1 MVKLLALVA
10 TLVAATPPAAAAA
23 PRAATPS
30 SKAPSSKAPP
40 ARAQP
45 APLTDLEKEACASE
59 LDVLEK
65 RSKFFQAQGLST
77 AEVGRRNELAQ
88 ATLDECLAGHR
99 VRRAAELEKL
109 TDMKELDRRVG
120 PEASD
125 AVRAEAWKQIR
136 RERLAGKPRSK
147 LTAEEK
153 AELAAGATAEVA
165 ETHAT
170 LDTHHARDPAF
181 MRMVHS
187 ALACYHGVRRD
198 RLGDQL
204 AAEQARIKKGDG
216 DRQKVYALQSQLKQ
230 SNDVLA
236 RSRDAARQWKAG
248 LRKCTEEQVAILTRC
263 LAVQF
268 EDRPPEPAC
277 DSEEIQQYV
286 RFIK

>member
-1 MVKLLALVA
+1 MGKLLALVA
-10 TLVAATPPAAAAA
+10 MLAAALPPATGAAPKPAAAPKAAA
-23 PRAATPS
+23 PS
-30 SKAPSSKAPP
+30 GK
-40 ARAQP
+40 AQP
-45 APLTDLEKEACASE
+45 APLTDLEKEACANE

-65 RSKFFQAQGLST
+65 RGKFFQAQGLST
-77 AEVGRRNELAQ
+77 AEVAKRNELSQ
-88 ATLDECLAGHR
+88 ATLDECLAGQR

-109 TDMKELDRRVG
+109 NDMKELDRRVG
-120 PEASD
+120 PDASD
-125 AVRAEAWKQIR
+125 AVRAEVWKQIR

-153 AELAAGATAEVA
+153 AELAAGAKAEVA

-198 RLGDQL
+198 KLRDQL
-204 AAEQARIKKGDG
+204 AAEQARLKKGAG
-216 DRQKVYALQSQLKQ
+216 DRQKIYALQSQLKQ
-230 SNDVLA
+230 SGDVLA
-236 RSRDAARQWKAG
+236 RSREAARQWKAG

>member
-1 MVKLLALVA
+1 MRKLLALVA
-10 TLVAATPPAAAAA
+10 MLAAALPPATRAA
-23 PRAATPS
+23 PKATGPSGRAT
-30 SKAPSSKAPP
+30 
-40 ARAQP
+40 P
-45 APLTDLEKEACASE
+45 APLTDLEKEACANE
-59 LDVLEK
+59 FEVLEK
-65 RSKFFQAQGLST
+65 RGKFFQAQGLST
-77 AEVGRRNELAQ
+77 AEVAKRNELAQ
-88 ATLDECLAGHR
+88 ATLEECLAGQR

-109 TDMKELDRRVG
+109 NDMKELDRRVG
-120 PEASD
+120 PDASD
-125 AVRAEAWKQIR
+125 AVRAEVWKQIR

-153 AELAAGATAEVA
+153 AELAAGAKAEVA

-198 RLGDQL
+198 KVRDQL
-204 AAEQARIKKGDG
+204 AAEQGRLKKGGG

-230 SNDVLA
+230 SDDVLA
-236 RSRDAARQWKAG
+236 RSREAARRWKAG

>member
-10 TLVAATPPAAAAA
+10 MLIAAATAPTAAAA
-23 PRAATPS
+23 PKPATQPA
-30 SKAPSSKAPP
+30 KA
-40 ARAQP
+40 RP
-45 APLTDLEKEACASE
+45 APLSDLEKEACSSE
-59 LDVLEK
+59 LEVLEK
-65 RSKFFQAQGLST
+65 RSKFFQAQGLSP
-77 AEVGRRNELAQ
+77 AEVATRNELAQ
-88 ATLDECLAGHR
+88 ATLDECLASHR

-109 TDMKELDRRVG
+109 ADMKELDRRVG
-120 PEASD
+120 PDASD

-153 AELAAGATAEVA
+153 AELAAGAKAEVA

-170 LDTHHARDPAF
+170 LDTHHAKDPAF

-198 RLGDQL
+198 NLRDQL

-230 SNDVLA
+230 SDDVLA
-236 RSRDAARQWKAG
+236 RSREAARQWKAG

>member
-1 MVKLLALVA
+1 MSRLLALVA
-10 TLVAATPPAAAAA
+10 LLVAAAPLRSGAA
-23 PRAATPS
+23 PKRVATPS
-30 SKAPSSKAPP
+30 T
-40 ARAQP
+40 RAEP

-59 LDVLEK
+59 LEVLEK
-65 RSKFFQAQGLST
+65 RGKFFQAQGLT
-77 AEVGRRNELAQ
+77 AAEIGKRNELAQ
-88 ATLDECLAGHR
+88 ATLDECLTGYR
-99 VRRAAELEKL
+99 LRRGAELEKL
-109 TDMKELDRRVG
+109 ADMKELDRRVG
-120 PEASD
+120 PDASD
-125 AVRAEAWKQIR
+125 AVRAEAWTQIR
-136 RERLAGKPRSK
+136 RERLAGKPRAR

-153 AELAAGATAEVA
+153 AELAAGSKAEEA

-198 RLGDQL
+198 KLRDQL

-230 SNDVLA
+230 SDDVLA
-236 RSRDAARQWKAG
+236 RSRDAARQVKGG
-248 LRKCTEEQVAILTRC
+248 LRRCTEEQVAILTRC

-268 EDRPPEPAC
+268 DDRPPEPAC